1 MSVQKGRPIGITG
14 MRVVCRC
21 VRGGADEAGVW
32 GERKKAEGGVLWGGG
47 VLRAARPGCKRQCRC
62 SSPCSVSFASKQR
75 VEEMMWG
82 CGHVLVSAARCKGG
96 LEEVKKVGGGRDG
109 EGVCLKRGVDV
120 SLSAMEQEA
129 MRRRGALTVSLLRCR
144 RCGGRVAMPS
154 CAVCAGGES

>member
-1 MSVQKGRPIGITG
+1 
-14 MRVVCRC
+14 
-21 VRGGADEAGVW
+21 
-32 GERKKAEGGVLWGGG
+32 
-47 VLRAARPGCKRQCRC
+47 
-62 SSPCSVSFASKQR
+62 
-75 VEEMMWG
+75 MWG
-82 CGHVLVSAARCKGG
+82 YDRVMASAVDCGRG